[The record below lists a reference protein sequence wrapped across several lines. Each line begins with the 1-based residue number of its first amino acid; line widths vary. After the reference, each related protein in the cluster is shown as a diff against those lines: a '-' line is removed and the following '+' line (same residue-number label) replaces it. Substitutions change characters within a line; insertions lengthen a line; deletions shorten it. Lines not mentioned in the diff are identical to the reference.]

1 MACFSDFLQQY
12 FQLKFGKQ
20 HARAYQMGM
29 KQMSKVAAEVE
40 HYYDKSSR
48 VRIFARAAGILV
60 CCEGGICSCK
70 CPNLLN
76 VSSSSGGGGNGGG
89 FEALSLLLVVVVYV
103 VVFLLTPSF
112 ALSRLTLSGTH

>member
-1 MACFSDFLQQY
+1 
-12 FQLKFGKQ
+12 
-20 HARAYQMGM
+20 MGM

-70 CPNLLN
+70 CPDLLN
-76 VSSSSGGGGNGGG
+76 VSSSSSGGGGG
-89 FEALSLLLVVVVYV
+89 FEVVAVVVLRLSLALSLCCW
-103 VVFLLTPSF
+103 
-112 ALSRLTLSGTH
+112 